1 MRILLPA
8 TILAGAVSA
17 LCLAAPPV
25 RAQGV
30 PPNPF
35 ASNYPSAPPPPYI
48 VEQRERRMV
57 RARRPRGAA
66 PAETGLLPPGRVP
79 Y

>member
-1 MRILLPA
+1 MRILLFT
-8 TILAGAVSA
+8 TILAGTVFA
-17 LCLAAPPV
+17 LCLAASPS

-35 ASNYPSAPPPPYI
+35 ASNYPSAPPPPHV
-48 VEQRERRMV
+48 VERRERRTA
-57 RARRPRGAA
+57 RGARRQR
-66 PAETGLLPPGRVP
+66 AEPGLLPPGRVP